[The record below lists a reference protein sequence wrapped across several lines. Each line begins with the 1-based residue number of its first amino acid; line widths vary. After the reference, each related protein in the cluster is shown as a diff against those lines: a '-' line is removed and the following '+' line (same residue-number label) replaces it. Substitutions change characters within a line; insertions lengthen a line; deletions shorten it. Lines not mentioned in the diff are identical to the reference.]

1 MDPIS
6 IVGVASAS
14 IQIAQCIAQ
23 IIQGLCTLRGK
34 FKDADMTIRLLI
46 AELSTI
52 RAAVSQLH
60 DWAEWN
66 SSDSP
71 KEMEYMKGLEV
82 ALEGCR
88 VAMDVLAEEIKD
100 LAAGFAPR
108 GDSAAFSLG
117 FMARA
122 RAVWSEVTMKAHQD
136 RLHAQVQALNL
147 LLQASH
153 W

>member
-6 IVGVASAS
+6 VMGVASAS
-14 IQIAQCIAQ
+14 IQVAQCIAQ

-52 RAAVSQLH
+52 RAAVSQLR

-66 SSDSP
+66 SNDSP
-71 KEMEYMKGLEV
+71 KESEYMNGLEV
-82 ALEGCR
+82 ALEGCQA
-88 VAMDVLAEEIKD
+88 AMDVLAEEIRI
-100 LAAGFAPR
+100 LVAGLAPR
-108 GDSAAFSLG
+108 GDPTAFSLG

-122 RAVWSEVTMKAHQD
+122 RAVWSEDTMKTHQD
-136 RLHAQVQALNL
+136 RLHSQVQALNL

>member
-6 IVGVASAS
+6 ILGVASAS
-14 IQIAQCIAQ
+14 AQIAQFIAQ
-23 IIQGLCTLRGK
+23 TIQGLYTLRGK

-46 AELSTI
+46 AQLSTI
-52 RAAVSQLH
+52 RTAVSQLR
-60 DWAEWN
+60 DWAKGN

-71 KEMEYMKGLEV
+71 KETEYMNGLEV
-82 ALEGCR
+82 ALEGCQA
-88 VAMDVLAEEIKD
+88 AMEVLAEEIEE
-100 LAAGFAPR
+100 LVAGSAAR
-108 GDSAAFSLG
+108 GDPASFSLA
-117 FMARA
+117 FMAKA
-122 RAVWSEVTMKAHQD
+122 KFVWSEDTMKIHQD

>member
-14 IQIAQCIAQ
+14 IQIAQCITQ

-52 RAAVSQLH
+52 RAAVSQLR
-60 DWAEWN
+60 DWAELN

-71 KEMEYMKGLEV
+71 KETEYMRGLEV
-82 ALEGCR
+82 ALEGCQA
-88 VAMDVLAEEIKD
+88 AMDVLAEEIQE
-100 LAAGFAPR
+100 LVAGIAPR
-108 GDSAAFSLG
+108 SDPASFSLG
-117 FMARA
+117 FMARV
-122 RAVWSEVTMKAHQD
+122 RAVWSEDTMKAHQD

-147 LLQASH
+147 LLQAAH

>member
-6 IVGVASAS
+6 IIGVASAS
-14 IQIAQCIAQ
+14 AQIAQFITQ
-23 IIQGLCTLRGK
+23 TIQGLCTLRGK

-52 RAAVSQLH
+52 RAAVSQLR

-71 KEMEYMKGLEV
+71 KETEYMIGLEV
-82 ALEGCR
+82 ALEGCHA
-88 VAMDVLAEEIKD
+88 AMEVLAEEITE
-100 LAAGFAPR
+100 LVAG
-108 GDSAAFSLG
+108 SATRSDPASFSLA
-117 FMARA
+117 FMAKA
-122 RAVWSEVTMKAHQD
+122 KVVWSEDIMKIHQD